1 MISLSHMI
9 APFDFRFFRFFFP
22 IYSREGHNIAAVAL
36 THRHS
41 PVTQN
46 RIHNVN
52 LSHLRPQKALNPLHE
67 SYFSNLAHTS
77 RNAPTFTYGRN
88 HLNSLFLFL
97 LPIHPR
103 ESRSGDIAALTTT
116 HSRMSQNTTCR
127 SSLSRFRAEISPQP
141 SPRQIFFQRNTH
153 QELLRVSRAAAQT
166 CPGTTRSREARASV
180 NTERSNRS

>member
-116 HSRMSQNTTCR
+116 HSRMSQNIKCR
-127 SSLSRFRAEISPQP
+127 SSLNRFL
-141 SPRQIFFQRNTH
+141 FFQRNTH
-153 QELLRVSRAAAQT
+153 QEILRVSRAAAQT
-166 CPGTTRSREARASV
+166 CPGTDAVTGNPGISQH
-180 NTERSNRS
+180 